1 MTTKEQFCT
10 ALFCCEPYVFLVG
23 VMSGKLFL
31 IDTHPVNQ
39 DLGGNGR
46 GGLVR
51 CTTTARLKHVK
62 LSAAGYGNG

>member
-10 ALFCCEPYVFLVG
+10 VLRVCCKPYVFLVG

-31 IDTHPVNQ
+31 IDTHPVKQ

-46 GGLVR
+46 GGLVKVYHN
-51 CTTTARLKHVK
+51 CSPKACEAL
-62 LSAAGYGNG
+62 